1 MCPWT
6 DRDKGKDS
14 DCHLESGDSGG
25 GRDWMHLNRGSA
37 DGSSNRLLSS
47 SESTQCMPGF
57 YLGDQTLLFFF
68 LSGLW
73 LLFSDNKPIPGVL
86 H

>member
-25 GRDWMHLNRGSA
+25 GRDWMHLNREAQRMAAATDCFHCLRLHSVQARLSFGGP
-37 DGSSNRLLSS
+37 DSS
-47 SESTQCMPGF
+47 
-57 YLGDQTLLFFF
+57 FFV
-68 LSGLW
+68 W
-73 LLFSDNKPIPGVL
+73 LVSFIFR
-86 H
+86 